1 MNTPRPGTNKPASSG
16 GSGSRSVADKF
27 GYAAG
32 KLVNTFN
39 PFADH

>member
-1 MNTPRPGTNKPASSG
+1 MSNKPNTPASSTSGG
-16 GSGSRSVADKF
+16 GSGSRSVVDKF

-39 PFADH
+39 PWADR